1 MWAAQYYQYN
11 APNSYISSGGLGTM
25 GFGLPASV
33 GVKMGKPEATVWCV
47 DGDGSFQMT
56 LHELATIV
64 QEKLAV
70 KIAIINNGFLGLP
83 RQWQDLLYGKRFV
96 ESPLYGPDFVKLAD
110 AYGIPG
116 AKVRRKEEVIPA
128 IDKAM
133 AYDGPFLIDFGID
146 AEENVYP
153 FVPPGASLEEFL
165 EIPDKKKEEALWQ
178 RQNTH

>member
-1 MWAAQYYQYN
+1 
-11 APNSYISSGGLGTM
+11 M

-33 GVKMGKPEATVWCV
+33 GAKMGRPESKVWCI

-64 QEKLAV
+64 QEKLAI

-83 RQWQDLLYGKRFV
+83 RQWQELLYQKRLV
-96 ESPLYGPDFVKLAD
+96 ASPLYGPDYVKLAD

-116 AKVRRKEEVIPA
+116 ARVTRKEEVIPA
-128 IDKAM
+128 IDKAI
-133 AYDGPFLIDFGID
+133 ACDGPFLIDFVIEP
-146 AEENVYP
+146 EENVYP

-165 EIPDKKKEEALWQ
+165 EIPKLEMPKKEEALWQ
-178 RQNTH
+178 RQSTR

>member
-1 MWAAQYYQYN
+1 
-11 APNSYISSGGLGTM
+11 M
-25 GFGLPASV
+25 GFGLPASM
-33 GVKMGKPEATVWCV
+33 GVKVACPDKMVWCI

-133 AYDGPFLIDFGID
+133 AYNGPFLIDFGIEP
-146 AEENVYP
+146 EENVYP